1 MKKLILV
8 ISMALASSLA
18 FAQNSADK
26 TLYIIDGVVST
37 KAAADELPSDAI
49 RNMNI
54 VKGVESVVIITTQ
67 AGREISGRV
76 VDVEGKPMAG
86 VLVMVPKTKV
96 GVATDANGY
105 YKINL
110 AAGEAFLNYMY
121 VDYPTKTVQV
131 DKANMDDV
139 VMDKNAPQNR
149 VVLKDLNDDGVVV
162 SVRGVKKAG
171 GDPLYVVKS
180 ANGKIKKV
188 DNLESISPNDI
199 KTMHVYK
206 DDKSA
211 EQFKKYGDTTNG
223 VVLVVLK

>member
-1 MKKLILV
+1 MKKLILI
-8 ISMALASSLA
+8 ISMALASSFA
-18 FAQNSADK
+18 FAQNSSDK

-86 VLVMVPKTKV
+86 VIVMVPKTKV
-96 GVATDANGY
+96 GVATDGNGY

-139 VMDKNAPQNR
+139 VMDKNAPENL
-149 VVLKDLNDDGVVV
+149 VVIKELKGDVV

-211 EQFKKYGDTTNG
+211 EQFKKYGDTSNG
-223 VVLVVLK
+223 VVLVELK

>member
-1 MKKLILV
+1 MKKLILI
-8 ISMALASSLA
+8 ISMALASSFA
-18 FAQNSADK
+18 FAQNSSDK

-37 KAAADELPSDAI
+37 KAAADELPSDDI

-86 VLVMVPKTKV
+86 VIVMVPKTKV
-96 GVATDANGY
+96 GVATDGNGY

-110 AAGEAFLNYMY
+110 AAGDAFLNYMY

-139 VMDKNAPQNR
+139 VMDKNAPQNL
-149 VVLKDLNDDGVVV
+149 VVIKDLKGDVI
-162 SVRGVKKAG
+162 SVRGEKMPKS
-171 GDPLYVVKS
+171 DPLYLVKS
-180 ANGKIKKV
+180 ANGDIKKV
-188 DNLESISPNDI
+188 DNLESISTDDI
-199 KTMHVYK
+199 KTMNVFK
-206 DDKSA
+206 GDKG
-211 EQFKKYGDTTNG
+211 EQFKKYGDTSNG
-223 VVLVVLK
+223 VVLVELK

>member
-1 MKKLILV
+1 
-8 ISMALASSLA
+8 MALASSIA
-18 FAQNSADK
+18 FAQNSNGN
-26 TLYIIDGVVST
+26 TLYIIDGVVAT
-37 KAAADELPSDAI
+37 KAEADELPSNAI

-54 VKGVESVVIITTQ
+54 VKGVESVVVITTH

-76 VDVEGKPMAG
+76 VDVEGEPMAG
-86 VLVMVPKTKV
+86 VIVMVPKTKV

-139 VMDKNAPQNR
+139 VMDKNAPENL
-149 VVLKDLNDDGVVV
+149 VVIKDLKGEVV
-162 SVRGVKKAG
+162 SVKGVKKKG
-171 GDPLYVVKS
+171 VNKDDVEPLYLVKS
-180 ANGKIKKV
+180 ANGDIKKV

-199 KTMHVYK
+199 KTLNVFK
-206 DDKSA
+206 GDKG
-211 EQFKKYGDTTNG
+211 EQFKKYGDTSNG
-223 VVLVVLK
+223 VVLVELK